1 MTNTMDDIAENAEA
15 IFIIGSNT
23 TEQHP
28 VFGYK
33 LRQAVLQRGAK
44 LVVADPRDI
53 PITDF
58 AVLHLR
64 HKPGTDVALVNGL
77 AHLIIKNDWQDNN
90 FIQTRTEGV
99 EEFKQSLEEYTP
111 DKVAEITGVPE
122 LTIIEAA
129 EILATN
135 KPMAV
140 LWAMGITQHTTGV
153 INVFSLANL
162 QMLLGNM
169 GIPGGGTNPLRGQNN
184 VQGACDMGALV
195 NVFPGYQSVMDEKVR
210 NKFNQVWALGN
221 SSSNLASSYP
231 EELFGENPGL
241 SVTEMTNG
249 LYDKNVRGLY
259 IIGENPLMSDPNSN
273 HVRECFETGEFI
285 VLQEIFPSETSKYA
299 DVLLPGI
306 PFAEKEGTFTNT
318 ERRIQALNKALKTE
332 GDGLADWKITSKL
345 SKNILEIE
353 GRYPLGE
360 FAAWD
365 YESSNDVLE
374 EISALTPIYAGVNQE
389 RLIINREVL
398 HWPVKST
405 DHPGTPILHTGQFS
419 RGKGKFN
426 VCHHVPADELPDEE
440 YPLILT
446 TGRVLYHWHG
456 AEMTRRVD
464 GLVALYSE
472 SIVELNPEDA
482 KKFGIDQDERVRLT
496 SRRGEMVA
504 RVKITDRISPGVV
517 FGSFHFPD
525 EQNVNNLTNTA
536 LDPTAKIPEYKVCAV
551 KIQAAD

>member
-210 NKFNQVWALGN
+210 NKFNQVWALVN
-221 SSSNLASSYP
+221 SSSNLSSSYP

-389 RLIINREVL
+389 RLVINREVL

>member
-111 DKVAEITGVPE
+111 DRVAEITGVPE
-122 LTIIEAA
+122 SAIIEAA

-221 SSSNLASSYP
+221 LSSNLASSYP

-389 RLIINREVL
+389 RLVINREVL

-496 SRRGEMVA
+496 SRRGDMVA